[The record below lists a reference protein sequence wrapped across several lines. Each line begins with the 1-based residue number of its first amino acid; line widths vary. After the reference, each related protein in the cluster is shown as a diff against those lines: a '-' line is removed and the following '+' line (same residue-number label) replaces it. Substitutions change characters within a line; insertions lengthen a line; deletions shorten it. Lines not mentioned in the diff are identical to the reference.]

1 MAFSRP
7 YNPPIPQS
15 DVIGLIGHTH
25 LIGDVGGLQDV
36 LDSKLSST
44 GNGSGLTGLTSSQIS
59 GLGTAAAQNTT
70 AFEAADAT
78 LTALAAWGWSSGVE
92 VPTFTAADTL
102 SVLRVGTAANNLVQ
116 LNGSGQLPAV
126 SGANLTN
133 LPASGNSVGQSVFGT
148 TTTYNG
154 TSSAFSVKPC
164 TITYPS
170 TGCYRVS
177 VLIPLRILVA
187 ATVAAQ
193 MACGTC
199 AIAST
204 NGDVIG
210 TCDNSRSGG
219 IAACTVSTGSP
230 TVISLASRPDIAN
243 MCWMAELIIDVS
255 TAGTMELQLSGAG
268 SSSNHFTVVKGAYV
282 RWEKLS

>member
-15 DVIGLIGHTH
+15 DVTGLIGHTH

-102 SVLRVGTAANNLVQ
+102 SVLRVGTSANNLVQ

-133 LPASGNSVGQSVFGT
+133 LPPRGTRLVSLCLARQRLIMGLRPPSV
-148 TTTYNG
+148 
-154 TSSAFSVKPC
+154 SSPA
-164 TITYPS
+164 
-170 TGCYRVS
+170 
-177 VLIPLRILVA
+177 
-187 ATVAAQ
+187 
-193 MACGTC
+193 
-199 AIAST
+199 
-204 NGDVIG
+204 
-210 TCDNSRSGG
+210 RSHSHRQ
-219 IAACTVSTGSP
+219 AV
-230 TVISLASRPDIAN
+230 
-243 MCWMAELIIDVS
+243 
-255 TAGTMELQLSGAG
+255 TA
-268 SSSNHFTVVKGAYV
+268 
-282 RWEKLS
+282 